1 MKSHAALLTTGEA
14 GRYLGISSER
24 VRQLERSGQLPATR
38 TINGIRL
45 FTSSTVEG
53 FRRRRQQKRAVDE

>member
-1 MKSHAALLTTGEA
+1 MKSNITLFTTGEA

-24 VRQLERSGQLPATR
+24 VRQLERAGQLPAER

-45 FTSSTVEG
+45 FTSDTVEG
-53 FRRRRQQKRAVDE
+53 FRRRREKRRIRI